1 MEKFRSHRQ
10 FVHDLLERPA
20 QDPTHFICP
29 LIRVI
34 VRRERGKN
42 ISNS

>member
-1 MEKFRSHRQ
+1 MEKCRSYRQ
-10 FVHDLLERPA
+10 FVHYLLKRPA
-20 QDPTHFICP
+20 QDPTYFICP

-34 VRRERGKN
+34 VRSERGKN